1 MDLVLPDAT
10 LLALGAGV
18 IALLYAVYLAMRVV
32 KAPSGTPKMQEISS
46 AIQEGANAFLMRQ
59 YITLLPIVV
68 VLFGAIYYFVGVN
81 TALAFTV
88 GVLSSALAGY
98 IGMQTAVRGNVRV
111 AEAAKKGLPE
121 ALSLAFS
128 GGAVTGMALVGLGLI
143 GLSCLYMYFGSLG
156 PLVGYGFGASLISLF
171 ARVGG
176 GIYTKAAD
184 VGADLVGKIEKGIP
198 EDDPRNPAVI
208 ADNVGD
214 NVGDCAGMAADV
226 FESFVVTII
235 AAMLLGSA
243 MGADAYIKIPLGI
256 AALGVIA
263 SIVGSVFVKLGKDK
277 SIMGAFYKGISA
289 TSFIMLALVYI
300 YLTSNGVVA
309 DSVAPFSLFLVVLV
323 GVFVT
328 GAMFLITE
336 YYTATEY
343 RPVRSIAEAAK
354 TGAGTNLI
362 TGLAVGMESTAL
374 PVLLVVAAV
383 IVSFKFGGLYGVA
396 LAAAAM
402 LSLSGIVISV
412 DSYGPITDNAGGI
425 AEMSGLPS
433 TVRKVTD
440 ALDAVGNTTKAT
452 TKGFAIAGAA
462 LGALAL
468 FVAFAE
474 ESRLETTAL
483 TLLSTPVI
491 VGLFIG
497 ALLPFIFS
505 SLLMTAV
512 GRAAFEIV
520 EEVRRQFKEIK
531 GLMEGKARAD
541 YARCVD
547 ISTKTALKELALPG
561 IIAVFTPL
569 LVGYLFGVAAL
580 GGLLAGA
587 IASGFLLAL
596 LMCTAGASWDNAKK
610 YIESGMFGGK
620 GSEPHKAAVVGD
632 TVGDPLKDTAGPAL
646 NALIKVLNTVS
657 LVFAGA
663 LVAVSLHLIA

>member
-1 MDLVLPDAT
+1 MVLPDAT
-10 LLALGAGV
+10 MLALGAGV
-18 IALLYAVYLAMRVV
+18 LALLYAAYLAMRVV
-32 KAPSGTPKMQEISS
+32 NSPKGTPKMQSISG
-46 AIQEGANAFLMRQ
+46 AIQEGANAFLTRQ
-59 YITLLPIVV
+59 YVTLVPIVV
-68 VLFGAIYYFVGVN
+68 VLFAAIYYFVGLN
-81 TALAFTV
+81 TGIAFVV
-88 GVLSSALAGY
+88 GVVSSGLAGY
-98 IGMQTAVRGNVRV
+98 IGMQTSVRGNVRV
-111 AEAAKKGLPE
+111 AEAAKKGLPG
-121 ALSLAFS
+121 ALSIAFS
-128 GGAVTGMALVGLGLI
+128 GGAVTGMALVGLGLL
-143 GLSCLYMYFGSLG
+143 GLGGLYMLFGNLA
-156 PLVGYGFGASLISLF
+156 PIIGYGFGASLISLF

-184 VGADLVGKIEKGIP
+184 VGADLVGKVEKGIP

-226 FESFVVTII
+226 FESFVVTVI

-243 MGADAYIKIPLGI
+243 MNVDAYVTIPLGI
-256 AALGVIA
+256 AAIGVI
-263 SIVGSVFVKLGKDK
+263 GSVIGSLFVRLGKGK
-277 SIMGAFYKGISA
+277 KIMKAFYKGIAA
-289 TSFIMLALVYI
+289 TAVVTLALTFLYV
-300 YLTSNGVVA
+300 TSGVA
-309 DSVAPFSLFLVVLV
+309 DVSAENAISPMNLFFMVVI
-323 GVFVT
+323 GVIVT
-328 GAMFLITE
+328 TAMFMITE

-343 RPVRSIAEAAK
+343 GPVRKTAEAAR
-354 TGAGTNLI
+354 TGAGTNVI
-362 TGLAVGMESTAL
+362 TGLAVGLESTLL
-374 PVLLVVAAV
+374 PALLVVIAIAV
-383 IVSFKFGGLYGVA
+383 AFKLGGLYGIA

-402 LSLSGIVISV
+402 LSLSGIVIAV

-425 AEMSGLPS
+425 AEMAGLPS
-433 TVRKVTD
+433 TVRKNTD

-468 FVAFAE
+468 FVAFAD
-474 ESRLETTAL
+474 ESHLAEIN
-483 TLLSTPVI
+483 LLDPAVVI
-491 VGLFIG
+491 GLFLG

-520 EEVRRQFKEIK
+520 EEVRRQFREIK
-531 GLMEGKARAD
+531 GLMSGKAKAD

-561 IIAVFTPL
+561 VIAVATPL
-569 LVGYLFGVAAL
+569 LVGYLFGAAAL

-587 IASGFLLAL
+587 IASGFLMAL
-596 LMCTAGASWDNAKK
+596 TMCNAGAAWDNAKK
-610 YIESGMFGGK
+610 FIEEGKFGGK
-620 GSEPHKAAVVGD
+620 GSETHKAAVVGD

-663 LVAVSLHLIA
+663 LISASLGLI